1 MLNALFIAGKSR
13 LHRLRLPGAG
23 SLRGAVER
31 SVRRD
36 LRRRRSERGS
46 VAVTALIFMTLIIG
60 GSLGAID
67 LARHNAAQLRLNN
80 ALDAAV
86 ISAGRNLANYTPVN
100 GRIQEEQWVE
110 DARAFF
116 RANMPD
122 GYLGSTVDTD
132 RVEVT
137 YSEQRGGLN
146 NRYLISQTVD
156 MRATGR
162 LPLLSTGY
170 MGISSMSLTS
180 ENQAIRRNR
189 SDLEVVLVL
198 DNTGSMREQNRLST
212 LKTASKDLIGTVL
225 GAAELG
231 SSRAFVG
238 LVPFDHVVN
247 VGNNEFTRQWLR
259 PPFNNHPFVTS
270 GNWNGCIAEPRPG
283 DRTEADIT
291 RPGMQPG
298 NFLPLVS
305 EITWSPIQVLGVNS
319 SKSSPPNIPT
329 GARILPDSTSV
340 SLSNNAVGP
349 PSVVRVSN
357 QDRLELS
364 FFLNPAYCP
373 RHRTVQFLTD
383 NQRQLELAVDA
394 MVEEGHTAIP
404 TGILWGWRMLDAG
417 WNQSWSNQTVELAD
431 GSISRMP
438 RPPHRDLNKVM
449 VLLTDGANIVQDFQ
463 STAQT
468 QRLEDFRLHFTYEEG
483 GTERVQTGHGSRS
496 SCEAAGHTW
505 ETIFF
510 FFGRCY
516 QTISTVTRGNATYTE
531 TNQTISD
538 NRSGSARDRDPR
550 MTSLHLGS
558 ENINPY
564 GRITNEQH
572 LDNLTLDLC
581 ANVKRQGIQIYTVAL
596 GNTISTAVRN
606 MMMACAS
613 PNGFYDSRNTSDLP
627 MVFASIAG
635 ALMELRLTK

>member
-1 MLNALFIAGKSR
+1 MLKSAFIKSRNRLHSAR
-13 LHRLRLPGAG
+13 LHR
-23 SLRGAVER
+23 
-31 SVRRD
+31 RR
-36 LRRRRSERGS
+36 ERGS
-46 VAVTALIFMTLIIG
+46 VTVTALLFLTIIIG

-100 GRIQEEQWVE
+100 GLIEDEQWVE

-122 GYLGSTVDTD
+122 GYLGSTVRTRDVD
-132 RVEVT
+132 VR

-146 NRYLISQTVD
+146 NRYLIAQTVN
-156 MRATGR
+156 MSATGE

-170 MGISSMSLTS
+170 MGITSMSLNS
-180 ENQAIRRNR
+180 ENEAIRRNR

-225 GAAELG
+225 GAADLG

-291 RPGMQPG
+291 QPGMQPG
-298 NFLPLVS
+298 NFVPLAS
-305 EITWSPIQVLGVNS
+305 EITLSPIQVLGVNS
-319 SKSSPPNIPT
+319 AKSNPPNIPAD
-329 GARILPDSTSV
+329 ARIVPESTSV
-340 SLSNNAVGP
+340 TLSDNAVGP

-357 QDRLELS
+357 QDRLEVS
-364 FFLNPAYCP
+364 FFLNPSYCP
-373 RHRTVQFLTD
+373 RNRTVQFLTD
-383 NQRQLELAVDA
+383 DQRRLETAVDA

-404 TGILWGWRMLDAG
+404 TGILWGWRMLDPG
-417 WNQSWSNQTVELAD
+417 WSGSWSNQTVELAD
-431 GSISRMP
+431 GSVSSMP

-449 VLLTDGANIVQDFQ
+449 VLLTDGANIVQDFT
-463 STAQT
+463 SIAQT
-468 QRLEDFRLHFTYEEG
+468 QRNADYRLNFVYEQSS
-483 GTERVQTGHGSRS
+483 TERVSTNHSSRS
-496 SCEAAGHTW
+496 SCEAAGHSW
-505 ETIFF
+505 EVIFF

-516 QTISTVTRGNATYTE
+516 QTITTNTRANASYTE
-531 TNQTISD
+531 TGQTLAD
-538 NRSGSARDRDPR
+538 TRSGNARDRDPR

-558 ENINPY
+558 ESINPY
-564 GRITNEQH
+564 GTITNERH
-572 LDNLTLDLC
+572 LDRLTLDLC

-596 GNTISTAVRN
+596 GNTIPTAVRN
-606 MMMACAS
+606 MMMSCAS

-627 MVFASIAG
+627 IVFASIAG